1 MERIVIT
8 IHPPDADG
16 RLLTVADAMQ
26 QVLDAVRLFTRA
38 QAALA
43 NPEDAFDWLLEK
55 ATTNSPPF
63 SVTALAVPVQ
73 QGRDVSK
80 YVQEIEH
87 AVSTGITKLVNDG
100 DPPWWMAEILDSTRS
115 LFQRNL
121 NGIYR
126 TQISLA
132 ANETINI
139 DRQSAASGLRAI
151 EAFDALNVGKEITP
165 RTAWGEIQGVMT
177 AVGRYRGKPAVA
189 IRSEQYGFIW
199 CPLPSA
205 LVDKFGGEHRLGEVW
220 RGQVIGVTGKL
231 IYSEGGRLSRIE
243 AHDIREI
250 ASTAPVDLDALL
262 DPDFTSGLDPVEYL
276 RRLNEGELA

>member
-8 IHPPDADG
+8 IYPPEADG
-16 RLLTVADAMQ
+16 RLLSVVDAMQ

-73 QGRDVSK
+73 RDRDVSK

-87 AVSTGITKLVNDG
+87 VVSTGVSKLVNDG

-115 LFQRNL
+115 LFQRNM

-126 TQISLA
+126 THISMA

-139 DRQSAASGLRAI
+139 DRNGAAAGLRAI
-151 EAFDALNVGKEITP
+151 EAFDALNVGKEISP
-165 RTAWGEIQGVMT
+165 RTAWGEIQGMMT
-177 AVGRYRGKPAVA
+177 AVGRYRGKPAIA

-199 CPLPSA
+199 CPLTSA
-205 LVDKFGGEHRLGEVW
+205 LVDKFGGEHRLNEVW
-220 RGQVIGVTGKL
+220 HGRIIGVTGKL
-231 IYSEGGRLSRIE
+231 IYSEGGKLSRIE

-250 ASTAPVDLDALL
+250 AATAPVDLDSLL
-262 DPDFTSGLDPVEYL
+262 DPDFTSGLDPDEYL
-276 RRLNEGELA
+276 RRLHEGELA